1 MFYFYINRFVFKEYM
16 AKVYIFIDE
25 NTAVEAESEVFDNIL
40 SEEFGDKIFLISEDG
55 KYIFLTEEGS
65 SLMIQEY
72 FE

>member
-1 MFYFYINRFVFKEYM
+1 M